1 MILRGP
7 IVGTVMDL
15 IITLVIVIPGCS
27 FILPK
32 KSGKRS
38 IALPPSE
45 KGRIGQSFS
54 KMMVEHPELTGIT
67 PLGNGEDAF
76 AA

>member
-7 IVGTVMDL
+7 IVGTVMVL
-15 IITLVIVIPGCS
+15 IITLVFVIPGCS

-32 KSGKRS
+32 NSGKRS

-45 KGRIGQSFS
+45 KGRIGQSIS